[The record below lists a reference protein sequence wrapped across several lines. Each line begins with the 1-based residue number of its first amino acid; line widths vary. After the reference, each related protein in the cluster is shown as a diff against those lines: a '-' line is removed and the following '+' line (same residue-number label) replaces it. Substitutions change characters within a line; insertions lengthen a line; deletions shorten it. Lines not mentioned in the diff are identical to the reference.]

1 MTPTL
6 LFAVVVIRP
15 SSALPFLPVPSLL
28 KLRCPASPSKS
39 ASCPP
44 PKLYQEQNGLGRGS
58 ITMHQSPLPASKAAR
73 QQGNHSHD
81 ARAPNLTPSDH
92 TDTKP
97 YANQPTVITTERAA
111 AGPCQRPGH
120 RARRSEQCVI
130 RKVAARAA
138 NFTESRVPRQDRNLY
153 PFPTNDRRVLKTR
166 QPSPIVITR
175 HEQGRRGCRLTS
187 RLTLPSFFS
196 V

>member
-15 SSALPFLPVPSLL
+15 SSALPFLPLPSLH

-44 PKLYQEQNGLGRGS
+44 TKLYQEQNGLGRGS

-73 QQGNHSHD
+73 QPQPRCSGPQLD
-81 ARAPNLTPSDH
+81 PTDY

-138 NFTESRVPRQDRNLY
+138 NFTETRVPRQDRNLY

-166 QPSPIVITR
+166 QPSPTVITR

-187 RLTLPSFFS
+187 RLTLPSFS